1 MNPIRQDAWTSEED
15 ALLKQTVIDHLAIG
29 STQTKAFEK
38 AARRLQRTPAACQFR
53 WNVHVRKKA
62 SEAVKAVKQEHIEA
76 HLKEKADKPL
86 KDAIKQLEALMKQY
100 DQAALKKENRRLR
113 KQVDRYEAAWAEM
126 QKLQDWVLKEKE

>member
-76 HLKEKADKPL
+76 HLKEESDKTLKDTIQPL
-86 KDAIKQLEALMKQY
+86 EDLKKQKEQDAIKTY
-100 DQAALKKENRRLR
+100 
-113 KQVDRYEAAWAEM
+113 
-126 QKLQDWVLKEKE
+126 